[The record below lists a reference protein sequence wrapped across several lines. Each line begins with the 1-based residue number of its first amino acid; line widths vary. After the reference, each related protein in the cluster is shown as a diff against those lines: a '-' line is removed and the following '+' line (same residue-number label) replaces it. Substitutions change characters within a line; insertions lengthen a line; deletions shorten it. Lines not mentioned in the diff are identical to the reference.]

1 MKLISPSGV
10 RFSISDERGEKLLA
24 QGGYKEQGAVTAAPA
39 PSTDEKG
46 PVKAPQSAPKRRSR
60 SPKAST
66 PDNN

>member
-24 QGGYKEQGAVTAAPA
+24 YGYKEQGAVSAAPA
-39 PSTDEKG
+39 PSVADETA
-46 PVKAPQSAPKRRSR
+46 VKAPQSAPKRRSR

-66 PDNN
+66 PDNQ